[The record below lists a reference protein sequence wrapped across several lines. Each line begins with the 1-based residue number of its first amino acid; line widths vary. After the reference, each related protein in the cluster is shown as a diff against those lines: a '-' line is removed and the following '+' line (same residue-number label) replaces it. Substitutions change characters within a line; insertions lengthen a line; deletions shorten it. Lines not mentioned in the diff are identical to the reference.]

1 MVAFIV
7 FLTAIQNNKFILYCD
22 LEHTDMHTHPH
33 THPHTQSR
41 DALNWAYSLYVI
53 YSDIFNVLLSFRK
66 T

>member
-1 MVAFIV
+1 MAFIV

-22 LEHTDMHTHPH
+22 LEHTDTH

-53 YSDIFNVLLSFRK
+53 YSDIFSVLLSFRK